1 VREGCALPRSEMRV
15 ALRHPDRRVTKQG
28 LHDPK
33 RCRIIFQWMNVA
45 LGTGP
50 NIVTA
55 IGTTGKTTAIDTVTW
70 TRN

>member
-1 VREGCALPRSEMRV
+1 MNGAPLG
-15 ALRHPDRRVTKQG
+15 AVTSAD
-28 LHDPK
+28 HV
-33 RCRIIFQWMNVA
+33 FQWTNVA